1 MSIRKLKPHLK
12 STATAILAFAITI
25 SSSIVYAD
33 SNQTNQTNQT
43 KVYTGYPYKNVAPW
57 FETGIKEAE
66 AWKVIPDRF
75 RKLAM
80 DQPITRGEFAEALV
94 LAYLSLT
101 GELPEDWD
109 HNRFADE
116 PNAYAKVAS
125 ELGLVSGYD
134 DGTFRSTGYIKREE
148 MFAMIQKLIVKMESE
163 VALEG
168 LSTEAVLSTFGD
180 SAAVSSWAKDATAL
194 MVAKQIVSGT
204 DKKTLEPKQSTTRA
218 QALVILNNALKTLG
232 DGPVSSR
239 KINSAFDRFV
249 ETAKRKIVEG
259 KYAVAKTEA
268 STEAASEASTEAASE
283 GAAETSTTEPIV
295 AKGFNFDSIFTDP
308 SMVAAQ
314 NQSNTTVVS
323 RGGRRDYRSL
333 EDIYTP
339 EEMLVMLGNNSVKY
353 GLIFGSP
360 TAERYQTSAE
370 ALKHMVTVTVD
381 VWQLGASGVKTTG
394 KRNIMVNKAIADT
407 VITVFKEIYEGP
419 EQYPIKDVGGYAW
432 RSSPTSEH
440 RWGLA
445 IDLNA
450 NENYMIRK
458 DGTIVA
464 GSFWLPGENPYSIR
478 PDGDVVRAFKKHGF
492 TWGGDAWPMSN
503 DYMHFSFLGE

>member
-1 MSIRKLKPHLK
+1 MSRHKFKKRLK
-12 STATAILAFAITI
+12 SSLVSILALAIAI
-25 SSSIVYAD
+25 SSSMVYAD
-33 SNQTNQTNQT
+33 SNQSNQT
-43 KVYTGYPYKNVAPW
+43 KAYTGYPYKNVAPW

-168 LSTEAVLSTFGD
+168 LSTEAVLSAFGD
-180 SAAVSSWAKDATAL
+180 SATVSSWAKDATAL

-249 ETAKRKIVEG
+249 ETAKRKTVEG

-268 STEAASEASTEAASE
+268 STEASTEAV
-283 GAAETSTTEPIV
+283 AETSTTEPVV

-308 SMVAAQ
+308 SFIAAQ
-314 NQSNTTVVS
+314 NQINTTVVS

-353 GLIFGSP
+353 GLIFGSA

-407 VITVFKEIYEGP
+407 VISVFKEIYEGP

-458 DGTIVA
+458 DGTVVA